1 MKKIICY
8 LFALNAI
15 FLLSRCSNE
24 STPGSEDMTRDNKA
38 ELLVIEQQKVIEQ
51 KNEEAWANAK
61 SLRFSDSDFLQTK
74 EPMSDNAIA
83 PYDYQ
88 TGLVGDKAYNNV
100 VYIKALERAKKKLI
114 VKDDTLVLNIKS
126 GKDINIAEDLYQ
138 FIAALVLEWNQFIKE
153 GRFKIIRTQD
163 GYYDIAPIISD
174 KVQMR
179 SSPVNLLNMSDSQR
193 WNAIKS
199 VVDSDRAIDTYIQE
213 HFMLN
218 FNTSTFS
225 GEYRDNG
232 KRKRYSVSDGCGTWG
247 IMDPNCIYNYIAT
260 SVNVSDALFYIYSLR
275 NTNHQS
281 LASYQ
286 LEK

>member
-1 MKKIICY
+1 MKKVICY

-15 FLLSRCSNE
+15 FLLSRCRNE
-24 STPGSEDMTRDNKA
+24 STPGSEDMTRENKA

-61 SLRFSDSDFLQTK
+61 SLRFSDLDFLQTK

-83 PYDYQ
+83 PYDYH

-153 GRFKIIRTQD
+153 GRFKIIQTQD

-174 KVQMR
+174 KV
-179 SSPVNLLNMSDSQR
+179 
-193 WNAIKS
+193 
-199 VVDSDRAIDTYIQE
+199 
-213 HFMLN
+213 
-218 FNTSTFS
+218 
-225 GEYRDNG
+225 
-232 KRKRYSVSDGCGTWG
+232 
-247 IMDPNCIYNYIAT
+247 
-260 SVNVSDALFYIYSLR
+260 
-275 NTNHQS
+275 
-281 LASYQ
+281 
-286 LEK
+286 